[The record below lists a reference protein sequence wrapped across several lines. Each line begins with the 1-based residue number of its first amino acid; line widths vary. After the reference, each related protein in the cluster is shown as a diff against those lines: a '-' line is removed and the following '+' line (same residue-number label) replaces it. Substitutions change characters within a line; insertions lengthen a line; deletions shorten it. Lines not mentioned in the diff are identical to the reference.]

1 MNVPNV
7 GRKKETEEITPM
19 SEYFFGR
26 ASHKWDNYV
35 LSAGF
40 HGRNEE

>member
-7 GRKKETEEITPM
+7 GRKKGTEEITPM
-19 SEYFFGR
+19 GEYFFGR
-26 ASHKWDNYV
+26 ASHKWDNNV